1 MKSSTKLRSNGKRV
15 LLAALSIV
23 ILMPLAACRTSVA
36 DDPILRL
43 SAEESLVKGKE
54 LLAREKYADARKYLA
69 HAYEAE
75 PNSSAGR
82 EGLLLAADTLFL
94 QGGTQNLIQAEAKYR
109 DFRNRF
115 PTSDKAAYVQFQIGK
130 SLAARMERPDRD
142 QSDSQKAMEAF
153 QEVAR
158 LYPTSEFAEQAR
170 TESKRV
176 LENLANHEYVVGIF
190 YLRYGLP
197 VAAVQRF
204 EYLLNTYPEYGEKDK
219 VLYHLGRAYQRQQ
232 QPEQAAATFERL
244 RTEFP
249 QSRFVGEIEG

>member
-1 MKSSTKLRSNGKRV
+1 MKRNP
-15 LLAALSIV
+15 LLLV
-23 ILMPLAACRTSVA
+23 GLLMITLWPLAACRSGIA

-43 SAEESLVKGKE
+43 SAEESLAKGKE
-54 LLAREKYADARKYLA
+54 LLAREKYAEARKYLS

-115 PTSDKAAYVQFQIGK
+115 PTSDKAAYVHFQIGK

-142 QSDSQKAMEAF
+142 QSDSQKALEAF
-153 QEVAR
+153 QDVAR
-158 LYPTSEFAEQAR
+158 LYPTSEFAEPAR

-176 LENLANHEYVVGIF
+176 LDNLAEHEFVVGLF

-204 EYLLNTYPEYGEKDK
+204 EHLLSTYTDYSEKDK
-219 VLYHLGRAYQRQQ
+219 VLYHLGRAYQRQD
-232 QPEQAAATFERL
+232 QPEQAAAAFERL

-249 QSRFVGEIEG
+249 QSRFVAEAEG

>member
-1 MKSSTKLRSNGKRV
+1 MKRRMNTNTL
-15 LLAALSIV
+15 LLAALTTA
-23 ILMPLAACRTSVA
+23 LWLPLGACRTSID

-43 SAEESLVKGKE
+43 SAEESLATGKE
-54 LLAREKYADARKYLA
+54 LLAKEKYAEARKYLS

-94 QGGTQNLIQAEAKYR
+94 QGGTTNLIQAEAKYR

-142 QSDSQKAMEAF
+142 QSDSQKALEAF

-158 LYPTSEFAEQAR
+158 LYPTSEFAEPAV

-176 LENLANHEYVVGIF
+176 LDNLAEHEFVVGLF

-204 EYLLNTYPEYGEKDK
+204 EHLLSAYPDYSEKDK
-219 VLYHLGRAYQRQQ
+219 ALYHLGRAYQRQN
-232 QPEQAAATFERL
+232 QPEQAATTFERL
-244 RTEFP
+244 RTEHP
-249 QSRFVGEIEG
+249 QSRFVGEVEG